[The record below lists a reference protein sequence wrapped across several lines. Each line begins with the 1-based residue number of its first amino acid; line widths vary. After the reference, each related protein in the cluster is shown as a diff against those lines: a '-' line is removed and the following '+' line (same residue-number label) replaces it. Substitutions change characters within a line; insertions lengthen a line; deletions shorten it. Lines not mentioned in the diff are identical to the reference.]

1 MYAWQVNPLR
11 TEFHGVRDFVIRE
24 KGQDREIIWR
34 GVRKKQ
40 DVTGKPCRSF
50 RMRIYW
56 IKDKAEI
63 LRCCHMI
70 LFASLQT
77 WSMLL
82 EKHRTFGL
90 VCVAWTSEL
99 LCFAFLFSRLGVLSF
114 FFYILVHFF

>member
-1 MYAWQVNPLR
+1 M
-11 TEFHGVRDFVIRE
+11 GVRDLVIRE

-34 GVRKKQ
+34 GVRKMQ
-40 DVTGKPCRSF
+40 NVTAKPRGSF

-56 IKDKAEI
+56 IKDKVEI

-77 WSMLL
+77 WPMQL

-99 LCFAFLFSRLGVLSF
+99 LCFAFLFSSVGVLSF
-114 FFYILVHFF
+114 LFYILVHFF